1 MALTVGITGGSGY
14 IGSKLSGVLL
24 ERGHSVR
31 ILDNFSSSSQSNL
44 GDLDVRVFEGDIL
57 EGADVRRFL
66 DGVDFVYDLA
76 GVASVPESLRRPR
89 ECFEVN
95 AYGRYV
101 VLEALREQPI
111 QGYLFSSSVAAIYGD
126 PEYTPVDER
135 HPVKPHNI
143 YGVAKRASELMVLQ
157 EHRKWGLPLTVV
169 RQSNVYGP
177 SPGMKFD
184 SVVHIFVQRALREQ
198 PLIISGSGDQVRDFI
213 YIDDLI
219 TAYVALLDTPSV
231 AGEILNLAGGSG
243 SEMSIAGLARLVA
256 EIVADRGHTET
267 TVEFVPQQQ
276 KGESRDLEVSTQKA
290 RQLISFA
297 PKVDLR
303 SGLEYTTDY
312 VDKIL
317 AHC

>member
-1 MALTVGITGGSGY
+1 MTLTVGITGGSGY

-24 ERGHSVR
+24 ERGHAVR

-44 GDLDVRVFEGDIL
+44 ADLDVQVFEGDIL
-57 EGADVRRFL
+57 EGPDVRRFL
-66 DGVDFVYDLA
+66 EGVDFVYDLA
-76 GVASVPESLRRPR
+76 GVASVPESLRKPR

-95 AYGRYV
+95 AYGRYA
-101 VLEALREQPI
+101 VLDALREKPI

-126 PEYTPVDER
+126 PEYTPVDEG

-184 SVVHIFVQRALREQ
+184 SVVHIFVQRALSGQ
-198 PLIISGSGDQVRDFI
+198 PLKISGSGEQVRDFI

-219 TAYVALLDTPSV
+219 SAYVAILDSPSV
-231 AGEILNLAGGSG
+231 AGETLNLAGGAG
-243 SEMSIAGLARLVA
+243 SEMSIAGLARMVA
-256 EIVADRGHTET
+256 EITAERGHPET
-267 TVEFVPQQQ
+267 TVEHMPQQQ
-276 KGESRDLEVSTQKA
+276 KGESLDLEVSTQRA
-290 RQLISFA
+290 RQLIDFA
-297 PKVDLR
+297 PEIDLR
-303 SGLEYTTDY
+303 SGLESTIDY
-312 VDKIL
+312 VERIL
-317 AHC
+317 DHC